1 MKPLQ
6 TIGNEGGFT
15 LIEAMM
21 AGGILLIV
29 LLGIAGSQAAS
40 FSKNAQSKDST
51 VVTNF
56 GVEMFERIQS
66 NRQRVLDYHNIDTTA
81 TTPCPQTTTAQ
92 RQAFADCQQ
101 WRTALTASNISAVRG
116 TVMATRI
123 DPDPTTGAASL
134 NRTSVV
140 IAVMWNTSTG
150 SGTLM
155 QPKTM
160 TFRTIVAPE

>member
-1 MKPLQ
+1 MKHLR
-6 TIGNEGGFT
+6 TIGNESGFT

-40 FSKNAQSKDST
+40 FSRNAQSKDTT

-66 NRQRVLDYHNIDTTA
+66 NRQRVLDYNNIDTTA
-81 TTPCPQTTTAQ
+81 STPCPQTTTAQ
-92 RQAFADCQQ
+92 RQALADCQQ
-101 WRTALTASNISAVRG
+101 WRTTLTASNISSVRG
-116 TVMATRI
+116 TVTATRI

-134 NRTSVV
+134 NRTNVV
-140 IAVMWNTSTG
+140 ITLSWNTSQG

-155 QPKTM
+155 QSKSM
-160 TFRTIVAPE
+160 TFRTVIAPE

>member
-1 MKPLQ
+1 MKHLR
-6 TIGNEGGFT
+6 TIGSESGFT

-40 FSKNAQSKDST
+40 FSRNAQSKDT
-51 VVTNF
+51 TIVTNF

-66 NRQRVLDYHNIDTTA
+66 NRQRVLDYHNIDTATA
-81 TTPCPQTTTAQ
+81 CPQTTSAQ
-92 RQAFADCQQ
+92 RQALADCQQ
-101 WRTALTASNISAVRG
+101 WQTALTASNITAVRG
-116 TVMATRI
+116 TVTATRI

-134 NRTSVV
+134 NRTNVV
-140 IAVMWNTSTG
+140 ITVTWNTSPG

-155 QPKTM
+155 QSKSM
-160 TFRTIVAPE
+160 TFRTVIAPE